1 MPARGLWIAIAVF
14 AAAPLAV
21 GGDAL
26 PDKGKK
32 LLPRLF
38 ESAAATAADATV
50 RVQADKKDVALG
62 TVVSAD
68 GFILTKG
75 SELIG
80 KEGKAKSS
88 LVCLL
93 KDGSVFDATV
103 VGYHQASDLMLL
115 KVDAEVLSPIKFA
128 PPKAIEAGN
137 FVAVT
142 GYTTFTNGDPDYYG
156 PVAVGAVS
164 TIGRPMYQQ
173 EAVVENANR
182 GFLGIL
188 FELSRDQKNTRIEEV
203 KNSDARKAG
212 LKKGDAIVGLNDR
225 PVESRQDIFDIMND
239 TRPEE
244 TISLKIKRKEKDD
257 EKELT
262 FKFKLIKNAD
272 MDRGAMQNG
281 MGGGLSDRRGGFPK
295 VIQHETVISP
305 AQCGGPLVDLD
316 GNVIGLNIARAGRVE
331 TWALPEDVITPVLK
345 ELKDGKHPFKTRV
358 QIKSE
363 KAAEK
368 KADDKKEPTEKK

>member
-1 MPARGLWIAIAVF
+1 MPVRGPWIAIAVL
-14 AAAPLAV
+14 AAAPFVA
-21 GGDAL
+21 GGDGL

-38 ESAAATAADATV
+38 ESAAAAAADATV
-50 RVQADKKDVALG
+50 RIQADKKDVALG

-68 GFILTKG
+68 GYILTKG

-80 KEGKAKSS
+80 KEGKPKAG
-88 LVCLL
+88 LVCTL
-93 KDGSVFDATV
+93 KDGSTFDAAV
-103 VGYHQASDLMLL
+103 VGYHQPSDLMLL
-115 KVDAEVLSPIKFA
+115 KVDAEVLSPVKFA
-128 PPKAIEAGN
+128 PPKVIEAGN

-142 GYTTFTNGDPDYYG
+142 GYTPSNNGDPDYYG
-156 PVAVGAVS
+156 PVAVGVVS
-164 TIGRPMYQQ
+164 TVGRPMYQQ
-173 EAVVENANR
+173 ESVVENANR

-188 FELSRDQKNTRIEEV
+188 FEMSRDPKNTRIEEV
-203 KNSDARKAG
+203 KNRDAFKSG
-212 LKKGDAIVGLNDR
+212 LRKGDAIVGLNDR
-225 PVESRQDIFDIMND
+225 PVESRQDLFDIMND

-244 TISLKIKRKEKDD
+244 TISLKIKRKEKED

-295 VIQHETVISP
+295 VIQHETVINP

-316 GNVIGLNIARAGRVE
+316 GHVIGLNIARAGRVE

-345 ELKDGKHPFKTRV
+345 ELKDGKYPLKTRV

-363 KAAEK
+363 KAPEK
-368 KADDKKEPTEKK
+368 KADDKKEATDKK